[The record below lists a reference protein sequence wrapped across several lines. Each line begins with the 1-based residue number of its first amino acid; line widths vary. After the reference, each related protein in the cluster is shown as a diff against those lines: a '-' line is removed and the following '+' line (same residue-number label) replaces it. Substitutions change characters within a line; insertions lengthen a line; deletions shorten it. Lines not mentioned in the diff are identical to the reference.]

1 MDAANPKALQ
11 KLIQEIST
19 YCQTTV
25 IEAPRIHNNQPW
37 YYKFLLPFVA
47 SQASKHVQS
56 EVMEDRL
63 DNP

>member
-1 MDAANPKALQ
+1 MLQPKALQ
-11 KLIQEIST
+11 KLSQEKNT

-25 IEAPRIHNNQPW
+25 IEAPCSHNNQAW

-47 SQASKHVQS
+47 SQASKHLQS

-63 DNP
+63 GNP